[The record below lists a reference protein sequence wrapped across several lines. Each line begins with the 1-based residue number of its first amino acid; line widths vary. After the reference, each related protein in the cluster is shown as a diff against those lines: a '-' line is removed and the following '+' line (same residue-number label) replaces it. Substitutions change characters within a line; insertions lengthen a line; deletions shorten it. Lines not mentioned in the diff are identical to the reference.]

1 MPTKPKAKSSAAS
14 QNEVVFAI
22 LAYIGILFI
31 VPLLAAKDSK
41 FAMYHANQGL
51 VLFLAELIAGF
62 AAAILSVALIG
73 FLLMPL
79 VWLVSFILMIIGIM
93 NAANK
98 QMKPLPIIGGITLIK

>member
-1 MPTKPKAKSSAAS
+1 MPTKPKAKSSATS

-79 VWLVSFILMIIGIM
+79 VWLVSFILMIIGIL